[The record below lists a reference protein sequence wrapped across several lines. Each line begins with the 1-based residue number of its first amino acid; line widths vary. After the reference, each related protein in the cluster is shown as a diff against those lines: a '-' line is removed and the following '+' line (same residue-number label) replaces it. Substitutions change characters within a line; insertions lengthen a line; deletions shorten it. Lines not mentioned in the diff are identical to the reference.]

1 MNTTVNSKGLP
12 QITHDKLIIPFG
24 TFYLCQHQ
32 FLFMRHSLFI
42 FLVFFGSL
50 ATFSQNADIDLLKK
64 INGSYT
70 PNGGKVMSVIT
81 HSVNPVCF
89 GVPAGMLVT
98 GVILKDKTTTLNS
111 IEIGSASFFTGLF
124 TAGLKWGIDRE
135 RPFITY
141 PNDITKYTSAGSP
154 SFPSGHTSMAFS
166 TATSVSLLYPK
177 WYVIVPAYTYAC
189 AVGYSRMY
197 LGVHYPSDVLAGAL
211 LGSGTAIGTHY
222 LFRYLKKRYTAKKQ
236 MAFL

>member
-1 MNTTVNSKGLP
+1 MRISLCTFF
-12 QITHDKLIIPFG
+12 LII
-24 TFYLCQHQ
+24 L
-32 FLFMRHSLFI
+32 S
-42 FLVFFGSL
+42 S
-50 ATFSQNADIDLLKK
+50 FSYSQIADIDLLKK

-70 PNGGKVMSVIT
+70 PNGGSVMKVFT
-81 HSVNPVCF
+81 HSVNPVCI
-89 GVPAGMLVT
+89 GVPAGIFIT
-98 GVILKDKTTTLNS
+98 GAITKDKNTMANG
-111 IEIGSASFFTGLF
+111 IEIGSASLLTGLF
-124 TAGLKWGIDRE
+124 TAGLKWSIDRE
-135 RPFITY
+135 RPFVTY

-197 LGVHYPSDVLAGAL
+197 LGVHYPTDVLAGAL

-222 LFRYLKKRYTAKKQ
+222 LFRYLKKRYVAKKQ

>member
-1 MNTTVNSKGLP
+1 MTNSKGLP

-24 TFYLCQHQ
+24 TFYLCRHQ
-32 FLFMRHSLFI
+32 FQLMRHSLFI

-70 PNGGKVMSVIT
+70 PRGGGVMEVFT
-81 HSVNPVCF
+81 HSVNPICL
-89 GVPAGMLVT
+89 GVPAGIFIT
-98 GVILKDKTTTLNS
+98 GAVKKDKVLMVNS
-111 IEIGSASFFTGLF
+111 LEIGSASFVTGLF

-135 RPFITY
+135 WPFITY

-177 WYVIVPAYTYAC
+177 WYVIVPAYSYAC

-222 LFRYLKKRYTAKKQ
+222 LFRYLKKRYVAKKQ